1 MQQVRRI
8 RKNFHTTDRVKRVE
22 MQFKQGSPRATWH
35 QMRRVRI
42 YYATG
47 VYRGRWLCFHGDTG
61 LTSER
66 NRFYG
71 RRLFALSREESRNLY
86 KRLHRV
92 FGKPSRKKKRRG

>member
-1 MQQVRRI
+1 
-8 RKNFHTTDRVKRVE
+8 
-22 MQFKQGSPRATWH
+22 
-35 QMRRVRI
+35 MRRVRI